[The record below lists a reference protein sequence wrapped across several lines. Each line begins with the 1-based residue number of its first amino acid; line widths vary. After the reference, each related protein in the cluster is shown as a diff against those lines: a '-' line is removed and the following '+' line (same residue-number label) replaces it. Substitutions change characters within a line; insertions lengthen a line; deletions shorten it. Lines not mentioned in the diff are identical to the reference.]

1 MTGRHPDSEDAPLAG
16 LFAEVITG
24 VSRLVRGEIAL
35 AKAEMQVTLRQTARA
50 AAQIALAG
58 ILALVGLNVL
68 AGAAVAA
75 LVAAGLAPVWSAL
88 VVGLAFVLLALGYLQ
103 HGAGLWRKTDFL
115 PRRLRGEAVG
125 PPGTFDR
132 EMTQDGRQESQ
143 GNV

>member
-1 MTGRHPDSEDAPLAG
+1 MTRRYPDSEDAPLAG

-115 PRRLRGEAVG
+115 PRRLRAAPMSPQESFE
-125 PPGTFDR
+125 T
-132 EMTQDGRQESQ
+132 ELTQDGRHDTKGQA
-143 GNV
+143 